1 MVNLANWPAPVSRAS
16 IPPVQS
22 FESIPPPSDVPRRVL
37 VVDDEEARRKLFERV
52 LTLEGYGVD
61 LATNADDAID
71 RINEAPPDLIL
82 LDVHLEG
89 MSGIEL
95 CGELRLIDE
104 LRLTPIVLVSAVY
117 QTEDWAVRGLLA
129 GADDFV
135 QLPERLEE
143 LKARIRVQLRN
154 RRDREMLEWLE
165 MQRSKLRT
173 AALRD
178 PLTGLTNRRGGDKAL
193 RDSLGSGEPVILLL
207 LDIDHF
213 KSVNDTHGHAAG
225 DQVLR
230 QVASTLERRSR
241 RGDVV
246 VRHGGEEFFVLI
258 TGADPRLAETIA
270 ERYRQAIEGAAM
282 PESAGVK
289 GVTVSIGT
297 AVWRS
302 ADEGA
307 APSPDRMMA
316 VADAALYDAKR
327 GGRNRIVSSEVVSDL
342 TMLGRLARPTL
353 VPNPK
358 TRGDRT

>member
-1 MVNLANWPAPVSRAS
+1 MSRAS

-37 VVDDEEARRKLFERV
+37 VVDDDDARRKLFERV
-52 LTLEGYGVD
+52 LSLEGYGVD
-61 LATNADDAID
+61 LASTADDALD

-117 QTEDWAVRGLLA
+117 QTEEWAVRGLLA

-165 MQRSKLRT
+165 MQRSKLRM

-178 PLTGLTNRRGGDKAL
+178 PLTGITNRRGGDKAL
-193 RDSLGSGEPVILLL
+193 RDSLGSNEPVILLL

-213 KSVNDTHGHAAG
+213 KAVNDTHGHAAG

-258 TGADPRLAETIA
+258 TGADPKLAETIG
-270 ERYRQAIEGAAM
+270 ERYRQAIETMALSEA
-282 PESAGVK
+282 AGVK

-297 AVWRS
+297 AVWE
-302 ADEGA
+302 AAEQGA
-307 APSPDRMMA
+307 SPSPERMLA
-316 VADAALYDAKR
+316 VADAALYEAKR
-327 GGRNRIVSSEVVSDL
+327 GGRNRVVTSEVVSDL
-342 TMLGRLARPTL
+342 TLLGRLVRPTL

-358 TRGDRT
+358 PRGERT

>member
-1 MVNLANWPAPVSRAS
+1 
-16 IPPVQS
+16 VQS
-22 FESIPPPSDVPRRVL
+22 FESIPPPSDVPRRIL
-37 VVDDEEARRKLFERV
+37 VVDDDASRRMLFEK
-52 LTLEGYGVD
+52 LLMLEGYGVD
-61 LATNADDAID
+61 VAADADAAID
-71 RINEAPPDLIL
+71 RINEVPPDLIL

-117 QTEDWAVRGLLA
+117 QSEEWAVRGLLA

-135 QLPERLEE
+135 QMPERLEE

-165 MQRSKLRT
+165 MQRSKLRM

-213 KSVNDTHGHAAG
+213 KLVNDTHGHAAG
-225 DQVLR
+225 DIVLR
-230 QVASTLERRSR
+230 QVATTLERRSR

-258 TGADPRLAETIA
+258 TGADPALAATIG
-270 ERYRQAIEGAAM
+270 ERYRAAVEGLALS
-282 PESAGVK
+282 EGSGVK
-289 GVTVSIGT
+289 GVTVSIGV
-297 AVWRS
+297 AVWRVG
-302 ADEGA
+302 DDV
-307 APSPDRMMA
+307 APSPERMLA
-316 VADAALYDAKR
+316 VADAGLYEAKR
-327 GGRNRIVSSEVVSDL
+327 NGRNQVVTTEVVSDL
-342 TMLGRLARPTL
+342 TLLGRLARPTL
-353 VPNPK
+353 APIPKIRGGVP
-358 TRGDRT
+358 

>member
-1 MVNLANWPAPVSRAS
+1 M
-16 IPPVQS
+16 QS
-22 FESIPPPSDVPRRVL
+22 FESIPPPSDVPRRIL
-37 VVDDEEARRKLFERV
+37 VVDDDASRRMLFEK
-52 LTLEGYGVD
+52 LLMIEGYGVD
-61 LATNADDAID
+61 VAADADAAID
-71 RINEAPPDLIL
+71 RINEVPPDLIL

-117 QTEDWAVRGLLA
+117 QSEEWAVRGLLA

-135 QLPERLEE
+135 QMPERLEE

-165 MQRSKLRT
+165 MQRSKLRM

-193 RDSLGSGEPVILLL
+193 RDSLASGEPVILLL

-213 KSVNDTHGHAAG
+213 KLVNDTHGHAAG
-225 DQVLR
+225 DIVLR
-230 QVASTLERRSR
+230 QVATTLERRSR

-258 TGADPRLAETIA
+258 TGADPTLAATIG
-270 ERYRQAIEGAAM
+270 ERYRAAVEGLVLS
-282 PESAGVK
+282 EGSGVK
-289 GVTVSIGT
+289 GVTVSIGV
-297 AVWRS
+297 AVWRVG
-302 ADEGA
+302 DDV
-307 APSPDRMMA
+307 APSPERMLA
-316 VADAALYDAKR
+316 VADAGLYEAKR
-327 GGRNRIVSSEVVSDL
+327 NGRNQVVTTEVVSDL
-342 TMLGRLARPTL
+342 TLLGRLARPTL
-353 VPNPK
+353 APIPKIRGGVP
-358 TRGDRT
+358 

>member
-1 MVNLANWPAPVSRAS
+1 MSRPS
-16 IPPVQS
+16 LPPVQS
-22 FESIPPPSDVPRRVL
+22 FESIPPPSDIPRRIL
-37 VVDDEEARRKLFERV
+37 VVDDDFAQRLLFEK
-52 LTLEGYGVD
+52 LLLLEGYGVD
-61 LATNADDAID
+61 VASDADEAID

-117 QTEDWAVRGLLA
+117 QTEEWAVRGLLA
-129 GADDFV
+129 GADDFI
-135 QLPERLEE
+135 QMPERLDE

-165 MQRSKLRT
+165 TQRNKLRV

-193 RDSLGSGEPVILLL
+193 RDSLSSGEPVVLLL

-213 KSVNDTHGHAAG
+213 KLVNDTHGHAAG
-225 DQVLR
+225 DIVLR
-230 QVASTLERRSR
+230 QVATTLERRSR

-258 TGADPRLAETIA
+258 TGADPQLAATIG
-270 ERYRQAIEGAAM
+270 ERYRAAIEGLVLSG
-282 PESAGVK
+282 SAGVG
-289 GVTVSIGT
+289 GVTVSIGV
-297 AVWRS
+297 AVWT
-302 ADEGA
+302 AAEEG
-307 APSPDRMMA
+307 APSPERMLA
-316 VADAALYDAKR
+316 VADAGLYEAKR
-327 GGRNRIVSSEVVSDL
+327 NGRNRVVTTEAVSDASV
-342 TMLGRLARPTL
+342 LGRIVHPSIIPSPKSRGG
-353 VPNPK
+353 VP
-358 TRGDRT
+358 

>member
-1 MVNLANWPAPVSRAS
+1 M
-16 IPPVQS
+16 
-22 FESIPPPSDVPRRVL
+22 
-37 VVDDEEARRKLFERV
+37 DDDFAQRLLFEK
-52 LTLEGYGVD
+52 LLLLEGYGVD
-61 LATNADDAID
+61 VASDADEAID

-117 QTEDWAVRGLLA
+117 QTEEWAVRGLLA
-129 GADDFV
+129 GADDFI
-135 QLPERLEE
+135 QMPERLDE

-165 MQRSKLRT
+165 TQRNKLRV

-193 RDSLGSGEPVILLL
+193 RDSLSSGEPVVLLL

-213 KSVNDTHGHAAG
+213 KLVNDTHGHAAG
-225 DQVLR
+225 DIVLR
-230 QVASTLERRSR
+230 QVATTLERRSR

-258 TGADPRLAETIA
+258 TGADPQLAATIG
-270 ERYRQAIEGAAM
+270 ERYRAAIEGLVLSG
-282 PESAGVK
+282 SAGVG
-289 GVTVSIGT
+289 GVTVSIGV
-297 AVWRS
+297 AVWT
-302 ADEGA
+302 AAEEG
-307 APSPDRMMA
+307 APSPERMLA
-316 VADAALYDAKR
+316 VADAGLYEAKR
-327 GGRNRIVSSEVVSDL
+327 NGRNRVVTTEAVSDASV
-342 TMLGRLARPTL
+342 LGRIVHPSIIPSPKSRGG
-353 VPNPK
+353 VP
-358 TRGDRT
+358 